1 MQNDPKD
8 PKFLKVCFVCTENAK
23 EGKVHLRNY
32 GGIVC
37 FSCRAFWQRSHQKT
51 RTPMFICKSG
61 NKCVITTSNRRTCQ
75 QCRYKKCLAA
85 GMRPEAVLDDKQK
98 RYHFRKLLQRQQK
111 QFAKMNLFSGQ
122 SNTDL
127 KINYPKVVR
136 RPVILKTRD
145 SMSRAQPPITYKPVE
160 NSLVIISN
168 DLFAVNDL
176 MSIPTEDLLFSSI
189 EQNQVIQEEAV
200 PSWTYL

>member
-1 MQNDPKD
+1 
-8 PKFLKVCFVCTENAK
+8 
-23 EGKVHLRNY
+23 
-32 GGIVC
+32 
-37 FSCRAFWQRSHQKT
+37 
-51 RTPMFICKSG
+51 
-61 NKCVITTSNRRTCQ
+61 
-75 QCRYKKCLAA
+75 
-85 GMRPEAVLDDKQK
+85 
-98 RYHFRKLLQRQQK
+98 
-111 QFAKMNLFSGQ
+111 MNLFSGQ

-160 NSLVIISN
+160 NSSVIISN